1 LLAGQ
6 GFTSVYNLKGG
17 IGAWQGGTAV
27 GPAEA
32 GMTYLKGEESAG
44 EVIAVAY
51 GMEQGLAEFYSQAG
65 DKTEEKEVKSLLA
78 ELIGFEEKHK
88 EKLYQLYLSLDT
100 EAQDRAEFE
109 KRVAADVMEGGFTTK
124 EFLDRNRAFL
134 GTPTNLLS
142 FAMMLETQAFDLY
155 MRFSHQAKEERSRS
169 VLYQIAE
176 DEKAHLAALG
186 HLVDEIG

>member
-1 LLAGQ
+1 
-6 GFTSVYNLKGG
+6 
-17 IGAWQGGTAV
+17 
-27 GPAEA
+27 
-32 GMTYLKGEESAG
+32 
-44 EVIAVAY
+44 
-51 GMEQGLAEFYSQAG
+51 
-65 DKTEEKEVKSLLA
+65 
-78 ELIGFEEKHK
+78 
-88 EKLYQLYLSLDT
+88 
-100 EAQDRAEFE
+100 
-109 KRVAADVMEGGFTTK
+109 MEGGFTTK

-155 MRFSHQAKEERSRS
+155 MRFSHQAKDERSRS